1 MHAAASA
8 LAVALPALALG
19 SFLNVVVARVPEGR
33 SIVRPRSACGSCGAT
48 ILWRDNIPCLSW
60 LLLRGRCRHC
70 GVRIPARY
78 PLVEAS
84 TAALVVACV
93 AAFGLTPY
101 AALAAGFCAVLV
113 AVTAIDADRRTI
125 PDRIVLP
132 SAAVVLCA
140 RTAIDPSPEWALSA
154 LAAGGAFTL
163 AAFAAPRAL
172 RPDDAKLAL
181 LSGAMLGS
189 ALLVALPAGALA
201 ALAVVSARAASPRSR
216 ARTRLALAPFLAA
229 GAVVALFLGD
239 PLLASAGRL

>member
-1 MHAAASA
+1 MQAAASA

-33 SIVRPRSACGSCGAT
+33 SIVRPRSACGSCGAA
-48 ILWRDNIPCLSW
+48 IRWRDNIPLLSW

-78 PLVEAS
+78 PLVEVS
-84 TAALVVACV
+84 TAVLVVACV

-113 AVTAIDADRRTI
+113 AVSAIDADRGTI

-132 SAAVVLCA
+132 SAALVLGV

-154 LAAGGAFTL
+154 LAAGGAL
-163 AAFAAPRAL
+163 ALAVLAAPRVL
-172 RPDDAKLAL
+172 RPEDARIAL

-189 ALLVALPAGALA
+189 ALVVALPVGALA
-201 ALAVVSARAASPRSR
+201 ALAVASTRAASPRAQAR
-216 ARTRLALAPFLAA
+216 ARLPLAPFLAA
-229 GAVVALFLGD
+229 GAVVALFLGH
-239 PLLASAGRL
+239 PLLAGVRSL